1 MSTLTT
7 ILQNE
12 IRALE
17 AKIQFLVD
25 NWPAD
30 LEDGCITFP
39 DGNRW
44 DTTAT
49 ANADQ
54 GKRPLRRPDERI
66 TKYEDVDLNESYRTG
81 RQKRYTFRNG
91 YGASVVMDT
100 GLIPTKTFFLHGG
113 KRDLWELAVLK
124 DDELCYDTDIT
135 NDVIGHLNDPEV
147 DQLLER
153 IANLEETT
161 V

>member
-1 MSTLTT
+1 MPTLTT

-39 DGNRW
+39 DGKRW

-49 ANADQ
+49 ANAYQ
-54 GKRPLRRPDERI
+54 DEI
-66 TKYEDVDLNESYRTG
+66 
-81 RQKRYTFRNG
+81 
-91 YGASVVMDT
+91 DT
-100 GLIPTKTFFLHGG
+100 YYCEIC
-113 KRDLWELAVLK
+113 ELSFDA
-124 DDELCYDTDIT
+124 DTPCQCY
-135 NDVIGHLNDPEV
+135 
-147 DQLLER
+147 
-153 IANLEETT
+153 
-161 V
+161 

>member
-1 MSTLTT
+1 M
-7 ILQNE
+7 Q
-12 IRALE
+12 
-17 AKIQFLVD
+17 
-25 NWPAD
+25 
-30 LEDGCITFP
+30 
-39 DGNRW
+39 
-44 DTTAT
+44 
-49 ANADQ
+49 
-54 GKRPLRRPDERI
+54 RPDERI
-66 TKYEDVDLNESYRTG
+66 AKYEDVDLNESYRTG

-91 YGASVVMDT
+91 YGASVVMD
-100 GLIPTKTFFLHGG
+100 GG

-135 NDVIGHLNDPEV
+135 NDVIGRLNDPEV

>member
-1 MSTLTT
+1 MSTSIIKTL
-7 ILQNE
+7 LQNE

-100 GLIPTKTFFLHGG
+100 GLIPTKTFFNISKYILIV
-113 KRDLWELAVLK
+113 LAL
-124 DDELCYDTDIT
+124 YFMYS
-135 NDVIGHLNDPEV
+135 GW
-147 DQLLER
+147 LE
-153 IANLEETT
+153 LEE
-161 V
+161 VMFGAVNPSNLPVWYCEVRPMVCYH

>member
-1 MSTLTT
+1 MFGA
-7 ILQNE
+7 
-12 IRALE
+12 IRT
-17 AKIQFLVD
+17 KKMVH
-25 NWPAD
+25 
-30 LEDGCITFP
+30 DGVGYDYLFP
-39 DGNRW
+39 
-44 DTTAT
+44 
-49 ANADQ
+49 
-54 GKRPLRRPDERI
+54 
-66 TKYEDVDLNESYRTG
+66 
-81 RQKRYTFRNG
+81 NG

-100 GLIPTKTFFLHGG
+100 GFLHGG

-124 DDELCYDTDIT
+124 DGYLCYDTDIT

>member
-1 MSTLTT
+1 M
-7 ILQNE
+7 Q
-12 IRALE
+12 
-17 AKIQFLVD
+17 
-25 NWPAD
+25 
-30 LEDGCITFP
+30 
-39 DGNRW
+39 
-44 DTTAT
+44 
-49 ANADQ
+49 
-54 GKRPLRRPDERI
+54 RPDERI
-66 TKYEDVDLNESYRTG
+66 AKYEDVDLNESYRTG

-100 GLIPTKTFFLHGG
+100 GFLHGG

-135 NDVIGHLNDPEV
+135 NDVIGRLNDPEV